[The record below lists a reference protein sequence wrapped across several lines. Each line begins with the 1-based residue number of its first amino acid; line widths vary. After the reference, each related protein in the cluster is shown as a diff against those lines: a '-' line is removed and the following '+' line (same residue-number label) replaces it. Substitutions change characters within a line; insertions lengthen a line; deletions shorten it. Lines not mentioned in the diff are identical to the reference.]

1 MFKIKPRPVT
11 PTEKRLY
18 AAALG
23 ALIIAWF
30 AGAIEWYACL
40 LPALYL
46 GSFWLPQKSAESLET
61 AEQAA
66 TSTKKAPAG
75 VFALSSILV
84 SIDGHDSETTQR
96 MGTLCESMGLS
107 PVLGPAPTA
116 VLAIVGPNTAFQFST
131 FGVPT
136 VSLAEAPRMLELV
149 VAKVAAN
156 PDTATLKNLRQ
167 AVDFGKEQFDP
178 DHSAFLSLP
187 ALPEDPQHHRTELEH
202 ARIEDITHSPHPRN
216 TKPAPTPK
224 TARPGRVSLP
234 HTFTFVYR
242 GQDGNYS
249 RRTVD
254 VSHVATNGGHTYLEG
269 FCHERGDTRTFRT
282 DRMRGDL
289 TDMETGE
296 LVPIKRLVAH
306 VHTHARMDYRPTG
319 PTLKPRPKK
328 QWQTAVLFTGFST
341 RRRGELEALADSA
354 GWSVRVSVGS
364 TLDYLVTGT
373 NGGLS
378 KVAKAEALGVT
389 VIDEDTFL
397 ALASSGA
404 TRES

>member
-1 MFKIKPRPVT
+1 
-11 PTEKRLY
+11 
-18 AAALG
+18 
-23 ALIIAWF
+23 
-30 AGAIEWYACL
+30 
-40 LPALYL
+40 
-46 GSFWLPQKSAESLET
+46 
-61 AEQAA
+61 
-66 TSTKKAPAG
+66 
-75 VFALSSILV
+75 
-84 SIDGHDSETTQR
+84 
-96 MGTLCESMGLS
+96 
-107 PVLGPAPTA
+107 
-116 VLAIVGPNTAFQFST
+116 
-131 FGVPT
+131 
-136 VSLAEAPRMLELV
+136 MLELV

-202 ARIEDITHSPHPRN
+202 ARIEDVTHSPRPRN

-224 TARPGRVSLP
+224 TAQPGRVSLP

-296 LVPIKRLVAH
+296 LVPIKRLVAN
-306 VHTHARMDYRPTG
+306 VHTSARMDHRPTG
-319 PTLKPRPKK
+319 PTLKPRPQK
-328 QWQTAVLFTGFST
+328 QWQTAVLFTGFSAQ
-341 RRRGELEALADSA
+341 RRDELEALAISA

-364 TLDYLVTGT
+364 TLDYLVSGPK
-373 NGGLS
+373 GGPS
-378 KVAKAEALGVT
+378 KVAKAEELGVT
-389 VIDEDTFL
+389 VIDEDTFR
-397 ALASSGA
+397 ALA
-404 TRES
+404 R